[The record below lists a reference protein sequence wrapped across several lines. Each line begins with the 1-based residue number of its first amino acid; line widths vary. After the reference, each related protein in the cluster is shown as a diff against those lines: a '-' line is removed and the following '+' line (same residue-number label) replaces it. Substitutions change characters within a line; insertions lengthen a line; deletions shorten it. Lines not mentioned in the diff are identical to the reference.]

1 MGKDKENYLAL
12 YKKDDR
18 PEGFTE
24 DYESF
29 IGNEMD
35 GERRIYPNKAEED
48 LERKLDEERLESQ
61 IGNLPYKLKDSYTN
75 ET

>member
-48 LERKLDEERLESQ
+48 L
-61 IGNLPYKLKDSYTN
+61 
-75 ET
+75 